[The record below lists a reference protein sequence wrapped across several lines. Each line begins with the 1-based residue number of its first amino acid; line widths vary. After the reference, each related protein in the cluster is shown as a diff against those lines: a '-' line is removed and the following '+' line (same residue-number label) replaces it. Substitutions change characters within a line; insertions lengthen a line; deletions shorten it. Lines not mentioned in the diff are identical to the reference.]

1 MSGVEVGRVSTPHRT
16 PPSLHLRTH
25 ATIGYIIYHDQI
37 GYISE
42 GAWLIDVGPLVFHE
56 VYVAPAS
63 TWARPGNLVDHHTI
77 TPGKTLLHTGARLLN
92 NCH

>member
-1 MSGVEVGRVSTPHRT
+1 MSTPHRT
-16 PPSLHLRTH
+16 PPCISAHTH
-25 ATIGYIIYHDQI
+25 ATIGYIT
-37 GYISE
+37 YISRPDRIYLR
-42 GAWLIDVGPLVFHE
+42 GSVAYIDEGPLVFHE